1 MEKHLKELISREE
14 IISREERFFKKLEPI
29 LLEQIKIYA
38 NSNRDKLS
46 YVEEIKA
53 RRFIKFVIF
62 SELDIMYGSP
72 EDYYDAYID
81 YNY

>member
-38 NSNRDKLS
+38 NSNRDKFS
-46 YVEEIKA
+46 YIEEIKA
-53 RRFIKFVIF
+53 RRFIEFVIF
-62 SELDIMYGSP
+62 SELDIMYVSP
-72 EDYYDAYID
+72 KDYYESLDIAI
-81 YNY
+81 

>member
-1 MEKHLKELISREE
+1 MEKHLKEL
-14 IISREERFFKKLEPI
+14 ISREERFFKKLEPI

>member
-14 IISREERFFKKLEPI
+14 IIRREERFFKKLEPI

-38 NSNRDKLS
+38 NSNRDKFS

-53 RRFIKFVIF
+53 RRFIEFVIF
-62 SELDIMYGSP
+62 SELDIMYVSP
-72 EDYYDAYID
+72 KDYYESLDIAI
-81 YNY
+81 

>member
-1 MEKHLKELISREE
+1 MEKHLKEL
-14 IISREERFFKKLEPI
+14 ISREERFFKKLEPI

-53 RRFIKFVIF
+53 RRFIEFVIF

-72 EDYYDAYID
+72 EDYYESLDIVI
-81 YNY
+81 

>member
-72 EDYYDAYID
+72 EDYYESLDIVI
-81 YNY
+81 

>member
-29 LLEQIKIYA
+29 LLEQIKIYG
-38 NSNRDKLS
+38 NSNRDKFS

-53 RRFIKFVIF
+53 RRFIEFVIF
-62 SELDIMYGSP
+62 SELYIMYGSP
-72 EDYYDAYID
+72 QDYCESLDIVI
-81 YNY
+81 